1 MSSACTVPRWAS
13 VKPRATNHYR
23 AAAGEHPDWDE
34 YRAVTVSDRRVLI
47 TMTVDH
53 VFGADINCRGVRRG
67 TKCRDGSA
75 GPPPGGRARSP
86 GLRRAEARRSDRADS
101 ARTAFRPYPH
111 GYP

>member
-1 MSSACTVPRWAS
+1 MRLPPGADSTGCSPRSKAIGTLSTMMRPPPGVSSACTVPRWAS

-53 VFGADINCRGVRRG
+53 VFGADIN
-67 TKCRDGSA
+67 
-75 GPPPGGRARSP
+75 
-86 GLRRAEARRSDRADS
+86 
-101 ARTAFRPYPH
+101 
-111 GYP
+111 